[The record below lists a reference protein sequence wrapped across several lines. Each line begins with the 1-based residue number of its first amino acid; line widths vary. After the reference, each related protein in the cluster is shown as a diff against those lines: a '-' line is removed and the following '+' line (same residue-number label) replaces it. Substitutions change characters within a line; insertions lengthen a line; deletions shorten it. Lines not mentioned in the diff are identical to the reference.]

1 MRNPDKSKADRG
13 VTARPPTPRRPL
25 PSAPRPGAPMPRVPR
40 RRMTRIVKRAPAEAI
55 RFLRMETTGGILL
68 LIAATLA
75 LIVANSPLASLYDEI
90 RHTYIG
96 VEGVLELN
104 VQHWASDFL
113 LAFFFLV
120 VGLELKRELVVGEL
134 RDAKQAMLPVIAAI
148 GGILVPALIAL
159 AVAWGEPGGTA
170 VWPVPVATDIAFA
183 LAVLAI
189 CARGLPLSL
198 RIFLLTLAIAD
209 DLGAIAM
216 IAVLYSRPEP
226 LPLLAFLAIIAV
238 WVLLQA
244 KGVRS
249 LWIYIPLASAAWFAL
264 YEADVHATLAGVA
277 LGLATRVKP
286 VPGEHEAPAIRAEHA
301 IQPFS
306 AAVAVPVFAFFSAGI
321 ALDGETLA
329 AFTADR
335 VALAVVAGLFL
346 GKALGVSLGAFAAH
360 KFGWGRLAPDLHWG
374 DIIGVAVLCG
384 CGFTVSLL
392 ITELAFTDATQQ
404 GLIKTGVLAGSALS
418 AIVGGALLARRRP
431 TATRTTE
438 RDLEQR

>member
-1 MRNPDKSKADRG
+1 MPKTES
-13 VTARPPTPRRPL
+13 ARPP
-25 PSAPRPGAPMPRVPR
+25 PGSRMPQVPR
-40 RRMTRIVKRAPAEAI
+40 RRIVAKVRRAPAEAL
-55 RFLRMETTGGILL
+55 RFLRVETTGGILL
-68 LIAATLA
+68 LIAAALA
-75 LIVANSPLASLYDEI
+75 LIVANSPLSNLYEEV

-96 VEGVLELN
+96 IDGVLELN
-104 VQHWASDFL
+104 VQHWASEFL

-134 RDAKQAMLPVIAAI
+134 RDVKQAMLPVIAAV
-148 GGILVPALIAL
+148 GGILVPALVAL
-159 AVAWGEPGGTA
+159 AVAWGEPGAAG

-189 CARGLPLSL
+189 CAKGLPSSL

-216 IAVLYSRPEP
+216 IAALYSKPEP
-226 LPLLAFLAIIAV
+226 LPLLAFIAILAA

-244 KGVRS
+244 RRVPH
-249 LWIYIPLASAAWFAL
+249 LWVYIPLGFAAWVAL
-264 YEADVHATLAGVA
+264 YEANVHATLAGVA

-286 VPGEHEAPAIRAEHA
+286 DPGEHEAPAIRAEHA

-306 AAVAVPVFAFFSAGI
+306 AAVAVPIFAFFSAGI
-321 ALDGETLA
+321 ALNGETLG

-346 GKALGVSLGAFAAH
+346 GKTVGVSVGAFAAH
-360 KFGWGRLAPDLHWG
+360 KLGWGRLAPDLRWG
-374 DIIGVAVLCG
+374 DILGVAVLCG

-392 ITELAFTDATQQ
+392 ITELAFTDPAQQ
-404 GLIKTGVLAGSALS
+404 SLVKTGVLAGSALS

-431 TATRTTE
+431 TTNPPAE
-438 RDLEQR
+438 RDLEHR

>member
-1 MRNPDKSKADRG
+1 MRRNPNPP
-13 VTARPPTPRRPL
+13 ARRPGSRMPKIRPRRI
-25 PSAPRPGAPMPRVPR
+25 PGKVRRV
-40 RRMTRIVKRAPAEAI
+40 PAEAL
-55 RFLRMETTGGILL
+55 RFLRVETTGGILL
-68 LIAATLA
+68 LIAAALA
-75 LIVANSPLASLYDEI
+75 LIVANSPLSDLYEEV

-96 VEGVLELN
+96 IDGVLQLN

-148 GGILVPALIAL
+148 GGIVVPALIAL
-159 AVAWGEPGGTA
+159 AVAWGEPGGTD

-189 CARGLPLSL
+189 CAKGLPSSL

-216 IAVLYSRPEP
+216 IAALYSKPEL
-226 LPLLAFLAIIAV
+226 LPLTVFAV
-238 WVLLQA
+238 IVALWILLQA
-244 KGVRS
+244 KRVRG
-249 LWIYIPLASAAWFAL
+249 LWIYIPLGLAAWVAL

-277 LGLATRVKP
+277 LGLATRVRP
-286 VPGEHEAPAIRAEHA
+286 DPGEHEAPAIRAEHA

-306 AAVAVPVFAFFSAGI
+306 AGVAVPIFAFFSAGI
-321 ALDGETLA
+321 ALDGDALG
-329 AFTADR
+329 AFAADR

-346 GKALGVSLGAFAAH
+346 GKTIGVSLGAFAAH
-360 KFGWGRLAPDLHWG
+360 KLGWGRLAPDLRWG
-374 DIIGVAVLCG
+374 DIMGVAVLCG

-392 ITELAFTDATQQ
+392 ITELAFTDAAQQ
-404 GLIKTGVLAGSALS
+404 GLVKTGVLAGSALS

-431 TATRTTE
+431 TAAPTTE
-438 RDLEQR
+438 RDLEHR